1 MEAKGSVARAGDE
14 AAELRDLEAI
24 TASERWRQRPL
35 SFDELRDLFE
45 PLAGEL
51 VEDVELV

>member
-1 MEAKGSVARAGDE
+1 MEVKGSVATAPEEQAG
-14 AAELRDLEAI
+14 LRDLEAI
-24 TASERWRQRPL
+24 TRSERWHQKPL
-35 SFDELRDLFE
+35 SFEDLRDLFE